1 MNKAA
6 SNAKMKSRNDADE
19 ELSLSSS
26 HEVVDSTHTSWD
38 NTDTQRSES
47 RRMKD
52 LQEEL
57 TKKESEVVFK
67 LRVLVIFVLMFAA
80 AAVTGVIYLV
90 TTNGEK
96 GEFESTYEGSA
107 GKVSPDEVTIT
118 YRSGFSEPYAFLFFL
133 KMNLGIRSFRRYNC

>member
-1 MNKAA
+1 MSKDA
-6 SNAKMKSRNDADE
+6 SKAKMKIRSDADE

-38 NTDTQRSES
+38 NTNTQRSES

-90 TTNGEK
+90 TTK
-96 GEFESTYEGSA
+96 GEQGEFKSTYEGSA
-107 GKVSPDEVTIT
+107 GKVSPAVV
-118 YRSGFSEPYAFLFFL
+118 
-133 KMNLGIRSFRRYNC
+133 K